1 MAPFVCWLYSGLG
14 LMTSGAI
21 TWPKS
26 ERRRKQN
33 ESERRSVE
41 SGLPVYWVFQ
51 FLPLVGLTPLS
62 SHDAGA
68 LRASHQVQLFAAPW
82 ARGAGTT
89 MLRDNRDSGA
99 DRQLNAHNV
108 LGEPLEICS
117 MRPMTGFHRDGCCN
131 TGREDVGSHTVCAEM
146 TAAFLDFSKSRG
158 NDLSTPVPELGFPG
172 LKPGD
177 RWCLCAPRWQEAFE
191 TNQAPRV
198 VLRATHEAALSYC
211 SLADLKRLA
220 VDLA

>member
-1 MAPFVCWLYSGLG
+1 
-14 LMTSGAI
+14 MTSGAI

-26 ERRRKQN
+26 ERRRN
-33 ESERRSVE
+33 PNGSEQRSVE
-41 SGLPVYWVFQ
+41 SGPPIYWVFQ
-51 FLPLVGLTPLS
+51 FLPSVRADTTLTLCAE
-62 SHDAGA
+62 HH
-68 LRASHQVQLFAAPW
+68 REVQLFCSAL
-82 ARGAGTT
+82 RGLWCWGTT

-99 DRQLNAHNV
+99 ERQLSAHNV

-131 TGREDVGSHTVCAEM
+131 TGREDVGSHTVCAVM
-146 TAAFLDFSKSRG
+146 TAAFLDFSQSRG

-172 LKPGD
+172 LKSGD

-191 TNQAPRV
+191 ANQAPRV